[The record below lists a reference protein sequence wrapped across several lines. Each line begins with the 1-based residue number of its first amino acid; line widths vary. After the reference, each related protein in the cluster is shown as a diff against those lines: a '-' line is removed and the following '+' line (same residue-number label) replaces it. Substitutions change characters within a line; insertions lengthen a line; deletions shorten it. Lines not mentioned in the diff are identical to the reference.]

1 MNETNKE
8 CSACENKDASMH
20 TCRKYR
26 SGTPQETNKE
36 WDEEKMKIIVPMYIQ
51 LIKKRDDIYCNELRY
66 IIEKYENI
74 PVLLSKKDTEWK
86 ERIEKLECIIEDIS
100 SYSNI
105 DGGGEILTLCNQAK
119 ELFTNSNKT

>member
-74 PVLLSKKDTEWK
+74 PVLLSQKDTEWK
-86 ERIEKLECIIEDIS
+86 ERVEKAMKKTFYPTGYANKDYFELLKYLETQLKQ
-100 SYSNI
+100 NL
-105 DGGGEILTLCNQAK
+105 GL
-119 ELFTNSNKT
+119 